1 MARAAAA
8 ELVGTFVLV
17 LVGTAV
23 ATAAILQ
30 RQIAGSPYDS
40 LAIAV
45 AFGLVLVALVG
56 AYGSQARTVAHLGA
70 TAPTP
75 GSSDL
80 QTFLVEVIIGFVL
93 VLVVVS
99 MTTDSR
105 VSGAAAAVGIGF
117 ALAACVL
124 VAGPVSG
131 GAANP
136 ARALGPMLVSLKFF
150 SVLAYI
156 FGPVIGGILGAVFYD
171 KFIAATTTP
180 DTEQ

>member
-1 MARAAAA
+1 MPLCFPAVPTPA
-8 ELVGTFVLV
+8 EPGGHAGLASIGKFPWRYVPVYIVAQMVG
-17 LVGTAV
+17 
-23 ATAAILQ
+23 AIL
-30 RQIAGSPYDS
+30 AG
-40 LAIAV
+40 LA
-45 AFGLVLVALVG
+45 LWG

-80 QTFLVEVIIGFVL
+80 QTFLGEVIIGF

-105 VSGAAAAVGIGF
+105 VSGAAAAVGIGC

-131 GAANP
+131 GAGNP
-136 ARALGPMLVSLKFF
+136 ARALGPMIVSLKFYA
-150 SVLAYI
+150 VLAYI
-156 FGPVIGGILGAVFYD
+156 FGPIVGGVLGAVVYD
-171 KFIAATTTP
+171 KFIAAATP
-180 DTEQ
+180 PDPEQ